1 MLALKADCSGFVG
14 FQPLHGLSDELE
26 WRLPVDERFDGGFH
40 PVEDHP
46 HFRGLGRHQVPF
58 VLDHLSSFIDP
69 EEKKII

>member
-26 WRLPVDERFDGGFH
+26 WRLPADERFDGGFH

-46 HFRGLGRHQVPF
+46 HFRGLGRHQASF
-58 VLDHLSSFIDP
+58 VLDHLSGFIDP
-69 EEKKII
+69 EKKN